1 MKRRPDE
8 RGQMTPLIIGF
19 GVILIL
25 LMVVVF
31 DASQVFIYR
40 RGLAA
45 IADGAALAATNGI
58 DDEAIYTG
66 GVEDKVVLSQELA
79 QVEVNNYMAHVADAS
94 ITCVVAG
101 IDVSEATVNCQGT
114 AHLPIVNTISGQGAL
129 TVYATASAETFATTG
144 P

>member
-1 MKRRPDE
+1 MRRTADE
-8 RGQMTPLIIGF
+8 RGQMTVLIIGF
-19 GVILIL
+19 GVVIIL

-66 GVEDKVVLSQELA
+66 GVIGNKVVLSEELA
-79 QVEVNNYMAHVADAS
+79 RAEVQAYMRNVADDS
-94 ITCVVAG
+94 INCDVTG
-101 IDVSEATVNCQGT
+101 INAAEVTVDCEGT
-114 AHLPIVNTISGQGAL
+114 AHLPIVNAISGAGDL
-129 TVYATASAETFATTG
+129 TVYAEASAETFATAG
-144 P
+144 